1 MGWTKGQ
8 YVEQALVEI
17 GLAPYF
23 VDMQPEQLNSVLVRL
38 DNMMATW
45 NAQGIRLGYPLNS
58 SPQNSSLDDLT
69 NIPDSA
75 NQAVVSNLAVSIAPI
90 FGKQLT
96 IETKKT
102 ARDGYKALLSI
113 AARPN
118 EMQYIDTL
126 PLGAGNKPFSI
137 SQPFVNTPR
146 NDITVGGDLDTGIEL

>member
-1 MGWTKGQ
+1 
-8 YVEQALVEI
+8 
-17 GLAPYF
+17 
-23 VDMQPEQLNSVLVRL
+23 
-38 DNMMATW
+38 MMATW

-137 SQPFVNTPR
+137 SQPFVNTLR